1 MTIKEN
7 LNYTIISN
15 SIDKKLLETISEY
28 SVLDDNLS
36 FTELKE
42 IIETNLNKRVVFNDL
57 LRKFTKAGKERIL
70 ALIKDRNMHFI
81 NITSNMEEVY
91 YGDYVYV
98 FDNEEI
104 ALEGETE
111 VVLKEEKIL
120 KRLGF
125 GLPFATDVSTQLMYY
140 NVLNKVYYDTEKL
153 VNDLWN

>member
-15 SIDKKLLETISEY
+15 SIDKKLLEKVNEY
-28 SVLDDNLS
+28 SILDDNLG
-36 FTELKE
+36 FNELRE
-42 IIETNLNKRVVFNDL
+42 IIETNLNKRIVFNDS
-57 LRKFTKAGKERIL
+57 LRRFTKAGKERII
-70 ALIKDRNMHFI
+70 ALIKERNMHFI

-91 YGDYVYV
+91 FGDYIYV
-98 FDNEEI
+98 FDNDEI

-140 NVLNKVYYDTEKL
+140 NVLDKVSYDTEKL